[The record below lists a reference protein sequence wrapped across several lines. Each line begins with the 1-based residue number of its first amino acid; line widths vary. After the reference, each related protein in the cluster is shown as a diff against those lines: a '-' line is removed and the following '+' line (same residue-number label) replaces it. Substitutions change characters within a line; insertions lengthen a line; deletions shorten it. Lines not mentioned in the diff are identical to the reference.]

1 MSRERVTALL
11 AEAAG
16 GSEPERVALDR
27 LVPLVYD
34 ELRRMARGQ
43 LALEGR
49 RMTLD
54 TTALVHEAY
63 VRLVDAERAPL
74 RSRAY
79 FFGAAA
85 RAMRQ
90 VLVDAARRRKREKRG
105 GGEAPLPLDESE
117 VGVDAFADEVLG
129 LDGALSRL
137 ALAHPRPAQVVEC
150 RYFAGLSIEETAETL
165 EMAARTVHRDLTFA
179 RAWLRRELTGL
190 DPVGGEGGA
199 RA

>member
-1 MSRERVTALL
+1 VTALL
-11 AEAAG
+11 AQAAG
-16 GSEPERVALDR
+16 GSEPERTALDR

-43 LALEGR
+43 LAREGR
-49 RMTLD
+49 RITID

-63 VRLVDAERAPL
+63 VKLVDSGRAPL
-74 RSRAY
+74 KSRAY

-90 VLVDAARRRKREKRG
+90 VLVDAARRRTREKRG
-105 GGEAPLPLDESE
+105 GGEVPLPLDESE
-117 VGVDAFADEVLG
+117 VGVDAFAEELLG

-137 ALAHPRPAQVVEC
+137 AVAHPRPARVVAC
-150 RYFAGLSIEETAETL
+150 RYFAGLSVEETAETL

-179 RAWLRRELTGL
+179 RAWLRRELDGGG
-190 DPVGGEGGA
+190 PGGVGAGG
-199 RA
+199 

>member
-1 MSRERVTALL
+1 MTALL

-16 GSEPERVALDR
+16 GNEPERVALDR

-43 LALEGR
+43 LAREGR
-49 RMTLD
+49 RITLD

-63 VRLVDAERAPL
+63 VKLVDAARAPL
-74 RSRAY
+74 KSRAY

-90 VLVDAARRRKREKRG
+90 VLVDAARRRARKKRG
-105 GGEAPLPLDESE
+105 GGEVPVPLDETE
-117 VGVDAFADEVLG
+117 VGVDAFAEEVLG

-137 ALAHPRPAQVVEC
+137 ALEHPRPAQVIEC
-150 RYFAGLSIEETAETL
+150 RYFAGLSVEETAETL
-165 EMAARTVHRDLTFA
+165 EMAARTVHRDQTFA
-179 RAWLRRELTGL
+179 RAWLRRELAGSGAE
-190 DPVGGEGGA
+190 GGEAGA
-199 RA
+199 LE